1 MTATVALVIVSFVAA
16 IAVLAAVIFFAD
28 MMRADE
34 ACDAARA
41 ERDAALRDK
50 AAQWEESQRQIA
62 KLREEWDSLYA
73 RMRSTESAC
82 TQATIAEMRA
92 KDELALL
99 RPIADAAEALASGPN
114 SPGEWAALREAIRAR
129 KEAQS

>member
-50 AAQWEESQRQIA
+50 AATFERWQSEVNKI
-62 KLREEWDSLYA
+62 
-73 RMRSTESAC
+73 
-82 TQATIAEMRA
+82 RA
-92 KDELALL
+92 ELAPL
-99 RPIADAAEALASGPN
+99 RRIADAAEALASGRN
-114 SPGEWAALREAIRAR
+114 EPGEWAALREAIRAR
-129 KEAQS
+129 KESPNG